1 MTASAGGKGF
11 PQWLRH
17 SENKPKLMDGSERGW
32 LTPATANTLIFSD
45 DRDGGD
51 VQQCP
56 TSKPQRIFHF
66 TNLPSH
72 TEMVF
77 PTVLSL
83 PSPCP

>member
-45 DRDGGD
+45 DRDGGMFSNALR
-51 VQQCP
+51 V
-56 TSKPQRIFHF
+56 SHNGFF
-66 TNLPSH
+66 T
-72 TEMVF
+72 
-77 PTVLSL
+77 
-83 PSPCP
+83 